1 MKMKNLSY
9 VLVLLIGLFLISCK
23 EEPPY
28 INFEVS
34 NIASETTY
42 VQTGTL
48 PLAPLRVVLLED
60 VSGVRC
66 VNCPDAANIIEN
78 IKNANPGR
86 MNSITIHPNTPSL
99 QVFTRPLNNPDKN
112 AVSKFDFRTTMGG
125 DIVSNLGIP
134 GSLPSGYINRKLFAG
149 KNARFIDRTEW
160 ANFFAAEKDS
170 VPPVDIKVEGKVEG
184 NQVVAKVDLTFL
196 QDLTGDYN
204 LSLFLLEDS
213 IVDVQEYQDG
223 AQVKYDPVY
232 VHKHV
237 LRDMFTSSNGEKL
250 NGSVIGGQ
258 TVVLVKGR
266 VIEKTFSKELKAD
279 WRKEKIEILAAVHRG
294 SDNVVVH
301 CKKFDFK

>member
-1 MKMKNLSY
+1 
-9 VLVLLIGLFLISCK
+9 
-23 EEPPY
+23 
-28 INFEVS
+28 
-34 NIASETTY
+34 
-42 VQTGTL
+42 
-48 PLAPLRVVLLED
+48 
-60 VSGVRC
+60 
-66 VNCPDAANIIEN
+66 
-78 IKNANPGR
+78 
-86 MNSITIHPNTPSL
+86 
-99 QVFTRPLNNPDKN
+99 LNNPDKN

-125 DIVSNLGIP
+125 DIVSNLGLP
-134 GSLPSGYINRKLFAG
+134 GSLPSGYINRKLFIG

-170 VPPVDIKVEGKVEG
+170 VPPVEITVEGKIVDTS
-184 NQVVAKVDLTFL
+184 VVAIVKMTFL
-196 QDLTGDYN
+196 NDLVGDYN

-258 TVVLVKGR
+258 TVTLVRGR
-266 VIEKTFSKELKAD
+266 VIEKTFIKGVKAD
-279 WRKEKIEILAAVHRG
+279 WRKNKIEILAAVHRG